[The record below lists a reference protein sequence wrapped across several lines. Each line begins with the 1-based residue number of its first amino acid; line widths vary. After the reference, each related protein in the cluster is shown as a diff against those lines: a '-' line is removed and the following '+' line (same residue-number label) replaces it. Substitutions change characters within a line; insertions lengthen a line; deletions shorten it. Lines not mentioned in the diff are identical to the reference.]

1 MGVKTAKVVLNVL
14 YDESFVAVDTHVHR
28 VVNRLGMI
36 QTTTPLETDAMLD
49 KILPSDVKKKIHHPL
64 VLFGRY
70 HCTAKKPKCENCE
83 LQTECAYGKA
93 LL

>member
-83 LQTECAYGKA
+83 LQTECAYRKA